1 MNSVYRLML
10 NNKAFDDIVEN
21 LINNKKV
28 AIIKQGNELE
38 ELIIYFKEFIIN
50 NFDKDSLIIE
60 INKIMSDTNDKNL
73 EIKR

>member
-38 ELIIYFKEFIIN
+38 ELIIYC
-50 NFDKDSLIIE
+50 
-60 INKIMSDTNDKNL
+60 
-73 EIKR
+73 

>member
-28 AIIKQGNELE
+28 AIIKQGN
-38 ELIIYFKEFIIN
+38 
-50 NFDKDSLIIE
+50 
-60 INKIMSDTNDKNL
+60 
-73 EIKR
+73 